1 MAIMNDVDKFFRN
14 LSVAVYRGEGIYLDE
29 PPFDASE
36 RYPEYD
42 ADFGVAAKHNPAYES
57 VRESFHLLGL
67 DGDRYGKS
75 SWNPLNG
82 IITPGETVVIKPNFV
97 LSDHYRGGNLFSI
110 ITHPSVL
117 RVVVDYAFKALHGNG
132 KIIIADTPQMDC
144 DFQELLQRTNL
155 SSIEDLYR
163 QKHGFEISVRDLR
176 NFWFKYKDENYVA
189 SQENRKVLPGDP
201 EGSVTINLAGKSAF
215 DEVKNTNFYG
225 ADYNRDETITHHTH
239 GKQEYMLSRT
249 VLSADTLISVPKL
262 KVHKK
267 VGVTLN
273 AKGLVGT
280 ITNKNYLVH
289 YTLGASEKGGD
300 QFPDNFLNG
309 KTKIIVGLQRYLYD
323 KLLARK
329 NRFGSTLFRAAYAP
343 YRKFIKPL
351 MKKTTEKIV
360 LFDGGNWHGN
370 DSAWRMVSDLMKISI
385 YADKNGVMR
394 DTPQRKMFSV
404 IDGIIGGEGNGPLF
418 PAERNIGLII
428 SGYNYL
434 AVDVVAA
441 RLMGFD
447 WRKLAWVT
455 DLLNNKQYDFYVKTP
470 GDIVVISNDEQ
481 FTNALDSESVFFDFA
496 PHPGWIG
503 HIEAGRKVQ

>member
-1 MAIMNDVDKFFRN
+1 MAIMVDLNNHFRN
-14 LSVAVYRGEGIYLDE
+14 LSVAVHQGEPTYLDE

-42 ADFGVAAKHNPAYES
+42 ADFGIAAERNPAYES

-67 DGDRYGKS
+67 DRDRYGTW
-75 SWNPLNG
+75 SWNPLSA

-117 RVVVDYAFKALHGNG
+117 RVVVDYAFKALQGKG

-144 DFQELLQRTNL
+144 DFQELLERTKL
-155 SSIEDLYR
+155 SSIQELYR
-163 QKHGFEISVRDLR
+163 QKHRFEISVRDLR

-189 SQENRKVLPGDP
+189 SQENRKILSGDP
-201 EGSVTINLAGKSAF
+201 EGSVPINLAGKSAF
-215 DEVKNTNFYG
+215 DAVKNTNFYG
-225 ADYNRDETITHHTH
+225 ADYNRDETIAHHTL
-239 GKQEYMLSRT
+239 GKQEYMLSKT
-249 VLSADTLISVPKL
+249 ILSADVLISVPKL

-273 AKGLVGT
+273 PKGLVGT

-289 YTLGASEKGGD
+289 YTLGGREKGGD
-300 QFPDNFLNG
+300 QFPDNFLTG
-309 KTKIIVGLQRYLYD
+309 KTRIIVGVQRCLYD
-323 KLLARK
+323 RLLAGK
-329 NRFGSTLFRAAYAP
+329 NRFGSILFRAAYAP
-343 YRKFIKPL
+343 YRKLIKPI
-351 MKKTTEKIV
+351 MKKTTEKIL

-394 DTPQRKMFSV
+394 DTPQRKVFSV

-418 PAERNIGLII
+418 PDERKTGLII
-428 SGYNYL
+428 SGCNHL
-434 AVDVVAA
+434 AADIVAA

-447 WRKLAWVT
+447 WRKLPWVM
-455 DLLNNKQYDFYVKTP
+455 DLLNNRVYDFFLKDP
-470 GDIVVISNDEQ
+470 GDIVVLSTDEQ
-481 FTNALDSESVFFDFA
+481 FKNALESESVFFAFA
-496 PHPGWIG
+496 PHPGWTG
-503 HIEAGRKVQ
+503 HIEAGRQVQ